1 MKWILNIKLFFTDG
15 SEKEET
21 LHITCS
27 RFNEDNDSIYSKLN
41 IIMKPLEFKN

>member
-21 LHITCS
+21 LHITCF
-27 RFNEDNDSIYSKLN
+27 RFNEDNDSISYKLY
-41 IIMKPLEFKN
+41 MSF